1 MLKYPRVMAM
11 QRHIQENLADSIRE
25 FRMPRYGQLPDMG
38 LYLDQTVHLINEY
51 LAPLQESALTASMV
65 SNYVKMGLVARPQR
79 KRYSRE
85 QIAYLIFIAL
95 AKNVLSLEDLKRFI
109 RVQQR
114 SYTAQR
120 AYDYLCEELE
130 NLLAYVFGL
139 KDSVD
144 NVGVDSTVEK
154 MMLRNTIIAAAHK
167 LYLDKYFSLLPE
179 EEDDGTL

>member
-1 MLKYPRVMAM
+1 
-11 QRHIQENLADSIRE
+11 
-25 FRMPRYGQLPDMG
+25 MPRYDQLPDMG
-38 LYLDQTVHLINEY
+38 LYLEQTVMLINGI
-51 LAPLQESALTASMV
+51 LAPLQEDALTASMV
-65 SNYVKMGLVARPQR
+65 SNYVKKGLIARPQG
-79 KRYSRE
+79 KRYNRE

-95 AKNVLSLEDLKRFI
+95 AKNVLCLEDLKRFI

-139 KDSVD
+139 KDTVE

-167 LYLDKYFSLLPE
+167 IYLDQYFALLPR
-179 EEDDGTL
+179 EDEPESL

>member
-1 MLKYPRVMAM
+1 M
-11 QRHIQENLADSIRE
+11 QTKIKDALTESLRD
-25 FRMPRYGQLPDMG
+25 FRMPRYDQLPEMG
-38 LYLDQTVHLINEY
+38 LYLDQTVTLINEY
-51 LAPLQESALTASMV
+51 LSPLQESALTASMV
-65 SNYVKMGLVARPQR
+65 SNYVKKGLISRPEG

-95 AKNVLSLEDLKRFI
+95 AKNVLSLDDLSRFI

-114 SYTAQR
+114 SYPVPR

-139 KDSVD
+139 KDAVD

-167 LYLDKYFSLLPE
+167 IYLDKYFTMLPR
-179 EEDDGTL
+179 DL

>member
-1 MLKYPRVMAM
+1 MQNAIQAQLKESLR
-11 QRHIQENLADSIRE
+11 N
-25 FRMPRYGQLPDMG
+25 FRMPRYEQLPDMG
-38 LYLDQTVHLINEY
+38 LYLDQTVRLINEY
-51 LAPLQESALTASMV
+51 LAPLPGCEITGSMV
-65 SNYVKMGLVARPQR
+65 SNYVKKGLIAHPQG

-95 AKNVLSLEDLKRFI
+95 AKSVLSLEDLKRFI
-109 RVQQR
+109 AVQQR

-130 NLLAYVFGL
+130 NLLDYVYGR
-139 KDSVD
+139 KETVE

-167 LYLDKYFSLLPE
+167 IYLDGYFAMLPRE
-179 EEDDGTL
+179 IL